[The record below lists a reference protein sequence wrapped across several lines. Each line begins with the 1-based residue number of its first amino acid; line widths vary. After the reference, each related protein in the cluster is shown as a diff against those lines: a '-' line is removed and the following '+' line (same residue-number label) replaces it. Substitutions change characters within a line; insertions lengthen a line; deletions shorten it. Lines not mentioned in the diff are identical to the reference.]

1 VRFFF
6 SFFFNFF
13 NLRVVGI
20 GKLFLGLSSFWNILL
35 SMGHPFVTPDSEVST
50 VELGSL
56 EDDCP
61 SPMIGKFY
69 VTDDCRSGD
78 SSRSR
83 VTNSRNIKSLSWLKS
98 EILFPLNIL
107 WKTYKIITAER

>member
-6 SFFFNFF
+6 LVFFFNFF

-61 SPMIGKFY
+61 GPMIGKFQMIAAAAT
-69 VTDDCRSGD
+69 V
-78 SSRSR
+78 
-83 VTNSRNIKSLSWLKS
+83 
-98 EILFPLNIL
+98 
-107 WKTYKIITAER
+107 AEAE